1 MKKLLVVFIFL
12 FSNISYSQDRKFKMQ
27 QISDV
32 DEKETSIS
40 DKPNKKFIGFFN
52 ANQSSSRIN
61 QIKFDTASFPI
72 VYNFELFLDDI
83 YNLDLKNDYFF
94 SKLFLATYLNYDSLV
109 LRDNGKVYSTFP
121 KNNFRLKY
129 FNIKEPYD
137 LKSPSDTFLED
148 EIFKTIT
155 DDDDD
160 GF

>member
-1 MKKLLVVFIFL
+1 MKELLVVFIFL

-109 LRDNGKVYSTFP
+109 LRDN
-121 KNNFRLKY
+121 
-129 FNIKEPYD
+129 
-137 LKSPSDTFLED
+137 
-148 EIFKTIT
+148 
-155 DDDDD
+155 
-160 GF
+160 